1 MMKSK
6 NKVVAARTAAGDTPL
21 FERALGAYLGFAIGD
36 ALGGTVE
43 FLTRG
48 EIAARYGVHC
58 RMIGG
63 GWLNLRPGQV
73 TDDTE
78 MALAVGRAIIN
89 SGGWNLKA
97 VCDEFAGWLKGVPVD
112 VGNTCRR
119 GIRRYIVESTMA
131 APFSEGDAGN
141 GACMRNLPVA
151 LAALYEDNLFES
163 WTLQQC
169 HITHNHPLSDAAA
182 LALGQMVRRL
192 LIGGGIAECRSVA
205 RALIEQ
211 HPQFRFDRYN
221 GLCSAFVVDTI
232 RTVFHYYF
240 LTDSVRSCITET
252 INAGGDADTAGALAG
267 MLTGATY
274 GAQSIPQSWLQRLDP
289 AIAKQIRWQVE
300 ELLKIAES
308 RSA

>member
-6 NKVVAARTAAGDTPL
+6 RTVLAGRKAAGDTPV

-36 ALGGTVE
+36 ALGATVE

-63 GWLNLRPGQV
+63 GWLNLRAGQV

-78 MALAVGRAIIN
+78 MTLAVGRAIIN

-131 APFSEGDAGN
+131 ATFSEVDAGN

-151 LAALYEDNLFES
+151 LAALYDDPSFES
-163 WTLQQC
+163 WTISSAISPTIILFPMPQ
-169 HITHNHPLSDAAA
+169 
-182 LALGQMVRRL
+182 
-192 LIGGGIAECRSVA
+192 RSRWA
-205 RALIEQ
+205 IW
-211 HPQFRFDRYN
+211 
-221 GLCSAFVVDTI
+221 C
-232 RTVFHYYF
+232 
-240 LTDSVRSCITET
+240 
-252 INAGGDADTAGALAG
+252 AD
-267 MLTGATY
+267 
-274 GAQSIPQSWLQRLDP
+274 W
-289 AIAKQIRWQVE
+289 
-300 ELLKIAES
+300 
-308 RSA
+308 